1 MKKFKKLFAVML
13 CLLMMLT
20 PVISDQQAVTVQ
32 AATKMTAVKQVKTKS
47 GKRYGYNAKGK
58 MIKNQWGK
66 SSSGCIYYFQKNGAA
81 YQADKDFQ
89 GRYGIVIK
97 KIDNKYYGFDVYGH
111 RVTGFHMAST
121 KPYGRAILYYFDT
134 KTGAYN
140 QAKSKVYRTYTA
152 VPDRKKYQKN
162 ATKYQQN
169 AVKLKKLLGKQVK
182 KVKISKQSCFLGGNG
197 WDVTYTYANIE
208 LNMFRPYGEGS
219 SAEVVESVINRWR

>member
-47 GKRYGYNAKGK
+47 GKRYGYDTKGK

-66 SSSGCIYYFQKNGAA
+66 TSSGCIYYFQKNGAA

-121 KPYGRAILYYFDT
+121 KLYGNAILYYFDT

-140 QAKSKVYRTYTA
+140 QAKSKVYRTYTVSA
-152 VPDRKKYQKN
+152 ISKATKYQKN
-162 ATKYQQN
+162 AT
-169 AVKLKKLLGKQVK
+169 KLKKLLGKQVK
-182 KVKISKQSCFLGGNG
+182 KVKINKESCFLDGKG

-208 LNMFRPYGEGS
+208 LNVFRPYGKGS
-219 SAEVVESVINRWR
+219 SAEVVESVVTRF